1 MPGPVVVAG
10 DRVTFRT
17 VEREDAAFRQQASTH
32 PQICHS
38 LGVTQHR
45 NKAES
50 EGLVEALDEGGDR
63 LAFVVCLD
71 DRDAP
76 VGHPS
81 DDETERIGLVH
92 AYETGEERAHLA
104 YWLLPGFHGEGYGRE
119 MAELLVDR
127 TFRVSSVH
135 SVGAGA
141 FAFNEPSRQILESLG
156 FVEEY
161 RSREAEYVD
170 GAYRDFVQYGLLRR
184 DWEPGEWP
192 TEQ

>member
-17 VEREDAAFRQQASTH
+17 VERDDAAFRQQASTH
-32 PQICHS
+32 PRVRHS
-38 LGVTQHR
+38 LGVARHR
-45 NKAES
+45 NEAEAG
-50 EGLVEALDEGGDR
+50 GLVEAMDEGEDR

-71 DRDAP
+71 GDDAP
-76 VGHPS
+76 AGHPS
-81 DDETERIGLVH
+81 ADETTPIGLVH
-92 AYETGEERAHLA
+92 AYRIGEERAHLA
-104 YWLLPGFHGEGYGRE
+104 YWLLPEFHGDGYGTE
-119 MAELLVDR
+119 LAELLVDR

-141 FAFNEPSRQILESLG
+141 FAHNEPSRRILESLG
-156 FVEEY
+156 FTEEY

-170 GAYRDFVQYGLLRR
+170 GAYRDFLQYGLLRR
-184 DWEPGEWP
+184 EWAARGSP